1 MTCVILKVNGTDIT
15 SMVSIEGLAWTE
27 SDIHSEDSGRDM
39 DGTMHVTVVGTKVK
53 LSINC
58 VALNQ
63 TNATALLTK
72 IKSAPPLSVTY
83 DDPASGNSRTAN
95 FYCGDRNC
103 EFLMECQGVKWWK
116 NIKFD
121 LTEC

>member
-1 MTCVILKVNGTDIT
+1 MLLKVDGTDVT
-15 SMVSIEGLAWTE
+15 SMVSIEGLAWSE

-39 DGTMHVTVVGTKVK
+39 AGTMHVTVVGTKVT
-53 LSINC
+53 LSISC

-63 TNATALLTK
+63 ANATALLAA

-83 DDPASGNSRTAN
+83 DDPVTGTSKTKS

-103 EFLMECQGVKWWK
+103 EFLKECSGVKWWR

-121 LTEC
+121 LIEC

>member
-1 MTCVILKVNGTDIT
+1 MLLKVDQTDLT
-15 SMVSIEGLAWTE
+15 SMVSIEGLAWSE

-39 DGTMHVTVVGTKVK
+39 AGTMHITVVDTKVT

-63 TNATALLTK
+63 TNATALLST
-72 IKSAPPLSVTY
+72 IKKAPPLTVTY
-83 DDPASGNSRTAN
+83 DDPTTGTSRTAD

-103 EFLMECQGVKWWK
+103 EFLMECAGVKWWK

-121 LTEC
+121 LIEC

>member
-1 MTCVILKVNGTDIT
+1 MLLQVGSTNIT
-15 SMVSIEGLAWTE
+15 SMVSIEGLAWSE

-39 DGTMHVTVVGTKVK
+39 AGTMHITVIGTKVT
-53 LSINC
+53 LSISC

-63 TNATALLTK
+63 QNATNLLAA
-72 IKSAPPLSVTY
+72 IKKAPPLSVTY
-83 DDPASGNSRTAN
+83 TDPATGTSRTAS

-103 EFLMECQGVKWWK
+103 EFLQECRGVRWWK

-121 LTEC
+121 LIEC

>member
-1 MTCVILKVNGTDIT
+1 MLLKVGNTDIT
-15 SMVSIEGLAWTE
+15 SMVSIEGLAWSE

-39 DGTMHVTVVGTKVK
+39 AGTMHVTVVGTKAT

-63 TNATALLTK
+63 TNALNLLK
-72 IKSAPPLSVTY
+72 AIKSAPPLSVTY
-83 DDPASGNSRTAN
+83 DDPATGTSRTAN

-103 EFLMECQGVKWWK
+103 EFLQECSGVKWWK

-121 LTEC
+121 LIEC